1 MERTT
6 IEGAFA
12 ALLFATV
19 TFQSGLGVVRA
30 PRADVETLTAGAL
43 EGPIF
48 PAQHMDI
55 GLTRFRVEKVVEM
68 RHHRH
73 SCVAPLVIV
82 RLRTGS
88 EFLSSRLRFWAATIR
103 YKLSGAQH
111 LKPSGLPLNSMEC
124 ERYDH
129 SRDTC

>member
-1 MERTT
+1 MAPSLFDNTPRGTRQAQEKSGQNPVHHRALAAIQECACEV

-30 PRADVETLTAGAL
+30 PRADVETLTAGTL

-48 PAQHMDI
+48 PAQRMDI
-55 GLTRFRVEKVVEM
+55 SLTRFGVEELVKM

-73 SCVAPLVIV
+73 
-82 RLRTGS
+82 G
-88 EFLSSRLRFWAATIR
+88 
-103 YKLSGAQH
+103 
-111 LKPSGLPLNSMEC
+111 
-124 ERYDH
+124 
-129 SRDTC
+129 